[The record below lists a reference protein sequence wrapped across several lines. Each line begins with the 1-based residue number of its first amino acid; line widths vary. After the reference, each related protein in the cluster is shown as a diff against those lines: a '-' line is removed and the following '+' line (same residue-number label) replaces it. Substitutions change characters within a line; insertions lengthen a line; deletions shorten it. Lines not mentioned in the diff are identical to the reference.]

1 MRPWLLLR
9 LALRNV
15 RREARRSVL
24 TSAAMALGVALLV
37 FSRSLADGGHE
48 DWINAGVRMG
58 SGHVVLHA
66 PGYLESFK
74 LEDRLSEED
83 VVRALAAITSLR
95 GDSVLSVVT
104 RLSVN
109 GLASSASSAVPVRIE
124 GVDPAAEPAFSF
136 FPDKIQEGRF
146 LEPGDRL
153 SAFVGRGLADRLDL
167 RVGSRFVVTA
177 QTADDEVEGQ
187 LLRVTG
193 IFRTG
198 LPEADEGLIHIP
210 LETAR
215 EWLQAPGAATIIGIL
230 LSDSRDVRPMRRA
243 VATALASEDIVV
255 DTWREATPELD
266 AAVRLDDVA
275 DYIFH
280 GILFSIIA
288 LAVLNAVLMSVIF
301 RKREFGVLQ
310 ALGVSRLETGAQVIM
325 EGMLLTAVAGIVG
338 VLFGV
343 AVTWGFFRNGLDFS
357 FALQGDFT
365 FSGIVLDPIIVPVFR
380 VTTLL
385 QSVFSI
391 AVVGLIASVY
401 PALTA
406 MRIDIA
412 EAMKFER

>member
-1 MRPWLLLR
+1 MRPLLLLR

-24 TSAAMALGVALLV
+24 TSTAMALGIALLV

-66 PGYLESFK
+66 PGYLESAK
-74 LEDRLSEED
+74 LEDRLESDD
-83 VVRALAAITSLR
+83 VDRSLAAISSLK

-109 GLASSASSAVPVRIE
+109 GLASSAASAVPVRID
-124 GVDPAAEPAFSF
+124 GVDPASEPDFSF
-136 FPDKIQEGRF
+136 FPDKLQEGRF

-153 SAFVGRGLADRLDL
+153 SAFIGRGLAERLNL
-167 RVGSRFVVTA
+167 HIGSRFVVTA
-177 QTADDEVEGQ
+177 QSASGDVEGQ
-187 LLRVTG
+187 LLRVIG

-198 LPEADEGLIHIP
+198 LLEADEGLIHIP

-215 EWLQAPGAATIIGIL
+215 AWLGVTGGATMIGIL
-230 LSDSRDVRPMRRA
+230 LPDSRDVPA
-243 VATALASEDIVV
+243 IQSALKASLGEGDVV
-255 DTWREATPELD
+255 VSTWREATPEID
-266 AAVRLDDVA
+266 AAVRVDDYG

-280 GILFSIIA
+280 AILFSIIA

-301 RKREFGVLQ
+301 RRREFGVLQ
-310 ALGVSRLETGAQVIM
+310 ALGLSRLETGAQVMM
-325 EGMLLTAVAGIVG
+325 EGLLLTALAGVVG
-338 VLFGV
+338 VIFGV
-343 AVTWGFFRNGLDFS
+343 AVTWGFWRDGLDFS
-357 FALQGDFT
+357 FALEGEFS
-365 FSGIVLDPIIVPVFR
+365 FSGIVLDTVIVPEFR
-380 VTTLL
+380 LSAL
-385 QSVFSI
+385 IQSVYSVVI
-391 AVVGLIASVY
+391 VGLIASIY
-401 PALTA
+401 PALHA